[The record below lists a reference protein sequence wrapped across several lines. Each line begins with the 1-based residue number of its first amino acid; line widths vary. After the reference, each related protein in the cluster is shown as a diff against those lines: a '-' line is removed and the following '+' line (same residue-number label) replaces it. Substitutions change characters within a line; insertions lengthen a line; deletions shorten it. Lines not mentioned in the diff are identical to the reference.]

1 VGVTP
6 VKRVHLTEL
15 RDALAAAYEAAGRRR
30 PTYTDSIVTAGMT
43 AIKAVHVVELRD
55 AILAIE

>member
-1 VGVTP
+1 MTAQ
-6 VKRVHLTEL
+6 RV
-15 RDALAAAYEAAGRRR
+15 DALLRRLR

-55 AILAIE
+55 AILALE